1 MPSNVRDAHRMMKI
15 LKECTIISSGEG
27 DYGTVV
33 WRTVESNFGREQR
46 TPFAGGG
53 VVIRRAADEF
63 VIAIR
68 FFDEAGGA
76 EGSDKLAACAMEK
89 TEA

>member
-1 MPSNVRDAHRMMKI
+1 MMKI

-27 DYGTVV
+27 DYGTVA

-53 VVIRRAADEF
+53 VVVRRAADEF
-63 VIAIR
+63 MPAILVS
-68 FFDEAGGA
+68 DEARRA
-76 EGSDKLAACAMEK
+76 EGSDELTACGKEK
-89 TEA
+89 TKT

>member
-1 MPSNVRDAHRMMKI
+1 MMKF

-33 WRTVESNFGREQR
+33 WRTGESNFGREQR

-53 VVIRRAADEF
+53 VVVRRAADEF
-63 VIAIR
+63 MSAILAS
-68 FFDEAGGA
+68 DEARRA
-76 EGSDKLAACAMEK
+76 EGGDELTACGKEK
-89 TEA
+89 TKT